1 MSVKGYAA
9 PDVEQVYA
17 SAYAL
22 CQQVEEP
29 TQLLDALGGLWT
41 YYLFRG
47 QLSRAREIGERS
59 HRLAQ
64 RQHDPLLLMISHFH
78 LGEAFNTLGELV
90 PGRTHLEQSL
100 ALFDPQQSRF
110 VTSGKATL
118 HAVLYRLTLAKTLWM
133 LGYLEQAMD
142 RIREAIAIAQDLSHP
157 FSLVGAFATA
167 AMLHQYRRESRL
179 TQECADVILAL
190 VHEHG
195 FTQYAAESAIYQ
207 GWGMAT
213 QDQPEEGMRV
223 IIQGLDAFRETGVL
237 KDLPHFLAMLVDVY
251 GIVGQVEAGLT
262 ILAEALDLVEQTG
275 ERRYESELYCV
286 KGEFLLQLSRDNHT
300 EAEACFQHALT
311 LARRQHAKSWEL
323 RAATS
328 LARLW
333 QSQDKCQDAYEL
345 LALVYGWFTEG
356 IDTADLQE
364 AKALLE
370 DLE

>member
-1 MSVKGYAA
+1 LIA
-9 PDVEQVYA
+9 
-17 SAYAL
+17 
-22 CQQVEEP
+22 
-29 TQLLDALGGLWT
+29 
-41 YYLFRG
+41 F
-47 QLSRAREIGERS
+47 
-59 HRLAQ
+59 
-64 RQHDPLLLMISHFH
+64 HF
-78 LGEAFNTLGELV
+78 
-90 PGRTHLEQSL
+90 
-100 ALFDPQQSRF
+100 
-110 VTSGKATL
+110 
-118 HAVLYRLTLAKTLWM
+118 
-133 LGYLEQAMD
+133 
-142 RIREAIAIAQDLSHP
+142 IAIAQDLSHP

-167 AMLHQYRRESRL
+167 AMLHQYHRESRL

-286 KGEFLLQLSRDNHT
+286 KGAFLLQLSRDNHT
-300 EAEACFQHALT
+300 EAEACFQHA

-356 IDTADLQE
+356 FDTADLQE